1 MTPNIRILAIDL
13 FERDIPFTH
22 PFRFGAVTVEGASQ
36 AYVRV
41 RAEVD
46 GREVIGASAELMVP
60 KWFDKNPHKSA
71 DQTAD
76 DLRLSLYLAA
86 QAYRGASGTAF
97 AIHAE
102 RHDAHIAAC
111 AEPGLPGLAAAFGN
125 AEIDKAVLDALFRA
139 SGVGSWEGF
148 SRNLAG
154 LDARLTP
161 DLDATSITDFLASR
175 APLNSVAIRHTVGFL
190 DDPTSIPATIS
201 TTGCRFLKLKLSGNP
216 EADRVRLAA
225 IAAVL
230 PTSVEGVSVDA
241 NEQYD
246 PALLPELRAIL
257 DHASLADLHC
267 RLLYVEQPTAR
278 DSIDLGAFSKNFACV
293 LDEGDD
299 SYAAFPRAI
308 AAGWRG
314 VSSKSCKGTYKALL
328 NAIRAQRAGLVMT
341 AEDLTAQPGLA
352 LQQDTAL
359 VSFLGLAH
367 MERNGHCYADG
378 FADAGEAAIFASAH
392 PELYQGR
399 HLRIQNGAVPT
410 HRLGSAVGHGS
421 AVHPDWSAMKPIVRP
436 QLFVPNSA
444 GRRA

>member
-13 FERDIPFTH
+13 FERAIPFTH
-22 PFRFGAVTVEGASQ
+22 PFRFGTVTVEGASQ

-76 DLRLSLYLAA
+76 DLRLSLHLAA
-86 QAYRGASGTAF
+86 EAYRGGSGTAF

-102 RHDAHIAAC
+102 RHDAHVAAC
-111 AEPGLPGLAAAFGN
+111 AEAGLPGLAASFGN

-139 SGVGSWEGF
+139 SGVGCWEGF

-161 DLDATSITDFLASR
+161 DLDATSISEFLVSR
-175 APLNSVAIRHTVGFL
+175 TPLDSVAIRHTVGFL
-190 DDPTSIPATIS
+190 DDPASIPATIAA
-201 TTGCRFLKLKLSGNP
+201 TGCRFLKLKLSGNP
-216 EADRVRLAA
+216 DADRVRLAA

-230 PTSVEGVSVDA
+230 PASVEGVSVDA

-257 DHASLADLHC
+257 DHTSLADLRR

-278 DSIDLGAFSKNFACV
+278 DSIDLGAFAQNFACV

-328 NAIRAQRAGLVMT
+328 NAIRVQRGGLMMT

-359 VSFLGLAH
+359 VAFIGLAH
-367 MERNGHCYADG
+367 MERNGHCYAEG
-378 FADAGEAAIFASAH
+378 FADAGEAAIFMQAH
-392 PELYQGR
+392 PELYDGR
-399 HLRIQNGAVPT
+399 HLRLQGGALPT
-410 HRLGSAVGHGS
+410 HRLGTVIGHGS
-421 AVHPDWSAMKPIVRP
+421 AAHPDWAALTPMM
-436 QLFVPNSA
+436 NNTTT
-444 GRRA
+444 